1 MSSPPRKIP
10 ASLRTHHCWHR
21 LLPSTTGTARLF
33 AHTLLVAS
41 LLATLLLACFCLP
54 SQLPCWTSTA
64 VLLLP
69 QTLCATIVFLSAAA
83 DLYAL
88 PMHSRVPSVLNLCS
102 GWCPLEVPELLPWRW
117 WRTGAHRSRV
127 CSRADAYRW
136 ELQILTSWVLF
147 GVAPATAFYHPG
159 QLALS
164 CWEVPQT
171 LLLKQITGTQA
182 KAHARCL
189 ADGATWHATLRRRCH
204 AASTALC
211 VIDFSLWLQARS
223 RLSWSKCSVTWWPAT
238 RKPGPQ

>member
-1 MSSPPRKIP
+1 MDQGTLLRRLHGWAPGLCRSYKTRAEGLLGGLCSTKLEPWACKVGRRRRLLLMSSPPRKIP

-102 GWCPLEVPELLPWRW
+102 G
-117 WRTGAHRSRV
+117 
-127 CSRADAYRW
+127 
-136 ELQILTSWVLF
+136 
-147 GVAPATAFYHPG
+147 
-159 QLALS
+159 
-164 CWEVPQT
+164 
-171 LLLKQITGTQA
+171 
-182 KAHARCL
+182 
-189 ADGATWHATLRRRCH
+189 
-204 AASTALC
+204 
-211 VIDFSLWLQARS
+211 
-223 RLSWSKCSVTWWPAT
+223 
-238 RKPGPQ
+238 